1 MTKIAKTGVLI
12 LSAVLLLCACANNVD
27 FYGGELLDSE
37 RMSEI
42 KSAIFATEAVESE
55 ENSKKGE
62 TENVSETV
70 KSAEEIESSTFD
82 TTESVESTP
91 SDKTTDSV
99 YENTEMKSET
109 KEQESEYN
117 ESMEDTFVGNEDQSV
132 VYWTKNGSVW
142 HTSRDCRYIRNSE
155 VESGDVN
162 DAIEAGKDRV
172 CSSCGN

>member
-1 MTKIAKTGVLI
+1 MAKIVKIGVLM
-12 LSAVLLLCACANNVD
+12 LAAVVFLGSCANNVD

-37 RMSEI
+37 KISEI

-55 ENSKKGE
+55 VKSEKDE
-62 TENVSETV
+62 TEKVSETV
-70 KSAEEIESSTFD
+70 KDIEEIESSAHD
-82 TTESVESTP
+82 ITESMESTT
-91 SDKTTDSV
+91 SDKTTDSG
-99 YENTEMKSET
+99 YENTEVNSET

-117 ESMEDTFVGNEDQSV
+117 ENTEDTFVGNEENGI
-132 VYWTKNGSVW
+132 VYWTKNGGVW
-142 HTSRDCRYIRNSE
+142 HISRNCRYIRNSE